1 MSPEPMQGV
10 YPILITPFDAR
21 SRVDV
26 EGLRSVVDFQIASGV
41 HGIGIALG
49 SEIVKLSEEERGLVT
64 RTVVD
69 QAKGRVPVVVNTGAA
84 GTDLALLYSQRAQD
98 DGADALMVMPPT
110 FSPVGG
116 AEMREYF
123 RALSAAV
130 RLPIF
135 IQDTSTAHVSA
146 DLAKQIADEC
156 EHVRYIKVESLPTP
170 VMVADTVAKAGDTL
184 VVFGGA
190 GGNYFIEEM
199 RRGSQGT
206 MPSCSQPEAYVQVWD
221 RFHAGDAAGAEEV
234 FYRLI
239 LPLNR
244 IAATTWGAFFHVN
257 KEVLR
262 HRGVIASALVRG
274 PIAPLDEVTRREL
287 AATLEELYPN

>member
-49 SEIVKLSEEERGLVT
+49 SEIVKLSEEERTLVA

-69 QAKGRVPVVVNTGAA
+69 QTNGRVPVVINTGAA

-156 EHVRYIKVESLPTP
+156 EHVRYIKEEVGPTP
-170 VMVADTVAKAGDTL
+170 TRIADLRSEAGDSL

-206 MPSCSQPEAYVQVWD
+206 MPGCSQPEAFVRIWDLFHSGDEQAAIAVHAYVQ
-221 RFHAGDAAGAEEV
+221 
-234 FYRLI
+234 RLARVSGLMRDGFFPVSYTHLTLPTI
-239 LPLNR
+239 L
-244 IAATTWGAFFHVN
+244 
-257 KEVLR
+257 
-262 HRGVIASALVRG
+262 LV
-274 PIAPLDEVTRREL
+274 
-287 AATLEELYPN
+287 